1 MRFNTNI
8 KVSKKYTDFDN
19 FMRDCKIINLEL
31 EYPNHVGEEK
41 YVILTS
47 VEQHELEKRYKKIL
61 TFYEPYVISS
71 IELYEA
77 FEEYNRNEDKYEKRN
92 ARNTIS
98 LDEIVNDESE
108 SRFGKDEVLIEII
121 KKAHDERIKVSIDSA
136 LKEMG
141 AKTRRRFVMW
151 AVHRIPQDRIAM
163 TEGVRQQTVQCSVSK
178 AKERILACLEEV
190 LPYSHPLFNGKTVDV
205 QTLY

>member
-41 YVILTS
+41 YVILTN
-47 VEQHELEKRYKKIL
+47 VEQCEFEKRYRKIL
-61 TFYEPYVISS
+61 AFYEPYVISS

-77 FEEYNRNEDKYEKRN
+77 FEDYSRNEDKYEKRN

-98 LDEIVNDESE
+98 LDEIVNDGSE
-108 SRFGKDEVLIEII
+108 ARFGKDEVLIEII
-121 KKAHDERIKVSIDSA
+121 KKAHDEQIKEYIDSA
-136 LKEMG
+136 LKELG
-141 AKTRRRFVMW
+141 GKARRRFVMW
-151 AVHRIPQDRIAM
+151 AVHGIPQDRIAM
-163 TEGVRQQTVQCSVSK
+163 IEGVRQQTVQCSVSK
-178 AKERILACLEEV
+178 AKERILSCLEEV
-190 LPYSHPLFNGKTVDV
+190 LPYSHPLFNGNTVDV